1 MSELQAE
8 IVIRLMSDGKV
19 AAKWST
25 CGPLFLYGMLDM
37 AHDLIAEEHARKSE
51 PARVIAPLSQLPG
64 DFNPTRLKPVDIPPM
79 MGNNG
84 K

>member
-19 AAKWST
+19 GVKYSPV
-25 CGPLFLYGMLDM
+25 GPLFLYGMLENAKDVIR
-37 AHDLIAEEHARKSE
+37 AKHTEGKSSILVPE
-51 PARVIAPLSQLPG
+51 AQFPK
-64 DFNPTRLKPVDIPPM
+64 DFNPVRIKPDQIPPM

>member
-19 AAKWST
+19 GYKYSRV
-25 CGPLFLYGMLDM
+25 GPMILYGMLGVTQDGIRRDYEKM
-37 AHDLIAEEHARKSE
+37 AAESRIVEATM
-51 PARVIAPLSQLPG
+51 PAPRILPE
-64 DFNPTRLKPVDIPPM
+64 DVPPM

-84 K
+84 KG